1 VDFVRDLL
9 VFFHLLGMALLVATF
24 LIQLRAGTPA
34 PVNPGWL
41 HGAALQLVTGL
52 ALMLLAPL
60 TDADYNDMKLG
71 IKLVVLVGIGGLA
84 ITFMI
89 RRMAAQRWLT
99 LVLGGLVVLNVGLAV
114 FWG

>member
-24 LIQLRAGTPA
+24 LMQLKAPAGA

-41 HGAALQLVTGL
+41 HGAGLQLVTGV

-60 TDADYNDMKLG
+60 TDAEYNQAKLG
-71 IKLVVLVGIGGLA
+71 IKLVVLVIIGVLA
-84 ITFMI
+84 ITYTV
-89 RRMAAQRWLT
+89 RRSAHRWLT
-99 LVLGGLVVLNVGLAV
+99 FVLGGLVVVNVGLAV